1 MKIELVDKTLI
12 FCASRGSGKTILM
25 KWLIEKQKDSF
36 QEIFLISPTETIN
49 SQFKDIVKE
58 EFIYDE
64 YDEKWMESLIN
75 KMTELNKGKEKKEDK
90 THILLILD
98 DCCSDSNLSKMPSFK
113 KIFTRGRH
121 CGITIFVAA
130 QYVFHVKPIIRSNC
144 DYFIVGQMN
153 NSSIDKLC
161 EEYLRGDITKNQF
174 KSLYYKNTQ
183 DFNFLVINNQTTSQN
198 DLASI
203 YGKIKADV

>member
-1 MKIELVDKTLI
+1 MKIELIDKTLI
-12 FCASRGSGKTILM
+12 FCASRGSGKSCLM

-75 KMTELNKGKEKKEDK
+75 KMTEVNKGKEKKEDK

-98 DCCSDSNLSKMPSFK
+98 DCCSDANLSKMPSFK
-113 KIFTRGRH
+113 KIFTRGS
-121 CGITIFVAA
+121 CLLYTSLLGIHF
-130 QYVFHVKPIIRSNC
+130 
-144 DYFIVGQMN
+144 YF
-153 NSSIDKLC
+153 
-161 EEYLRGDITKNQF
+161 
-174 KSLYYKNTQ
+174 
-183 DFNFLVINNQTTSQN
+183 
-198 DLASI
+198 
-203 YGKIKADV
+203 